1 MTLNDLLSVPREYH
15 QSSQRFC
22 SMWNELVDKGQE
34 AGDEIV
40 NMVRILQSNGYSRT
54 KAIEKIVLDHS
65 HLNGFSR
72 MTIYRKLPDNM
83 KHEYYDDEDDYDDDS
98 DTMVHHNSAVSNDT
112 FGKVILPPINVND
125 VISTT
130 NDYIETQPDNL
141 SYIQILLEKNRLLTK
156 KLEFIE
162 KSGQPLNFVK
172 EYQSKDNLKIQE
184 YESLFVYKGQ
194 IFPLSVTLNLT
205 TEKMSVFL
213 DKVRCEKLNKTI
225 NNKNKK

>member
-1 MTLNDLLSVPREYH
+1 
-15 QSSQRFC
+15 
-22 SMWNELVDKGQE
+22 
-34 AGDEIV
+34 
-40 NMVRILQSNGYSRT
+40 MVRILQSNGYSRT

-83 KHEYYDDEDDYDDDS
+83 KHEDYDDEDDYDDDS

-112 FGKVILPPINVND
+112 FEKVILPPINVND

>member
-1 MTLNDLLSVPREYH
+1 
-15 QSSQRFC
+15 
-22 SMWNELVDKGQE
+22 MWNELVDKGQE

-112 FGKVILPPINVND
+112 FEKVILPPINVND

>member
-1 MTLNDLLSVPREYH
+1 MTSNDLFSVPTEYH

-22 SMWNELVDKGQE
+22 SMWKELVDKGQE

-83 KHEYYDDEDDYDDDS
+83 KHEYYDDDDYDDDDS
-98 DTMVHHNSAVSNDT
+98 DTIMHHNSALSNDT
-112 FGKVILPPINVND
+112 FEKVLLQPINVND

-130 NDYIETQPDNL
+130 NDYIETHLDNN

-162 KSGQPLNFVK
+162 KRRHPLNFVK
-172 EYQSKDNLKIQE
+172 EYQSKDNSKIQE